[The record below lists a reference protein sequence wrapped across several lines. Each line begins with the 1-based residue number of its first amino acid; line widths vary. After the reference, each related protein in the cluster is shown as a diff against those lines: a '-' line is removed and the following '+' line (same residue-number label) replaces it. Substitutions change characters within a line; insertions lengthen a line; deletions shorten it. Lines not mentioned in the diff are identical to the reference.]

1 MSGVILNGI
10 FIQVRLVYVNDC
22 KHVIY
27 VYLANHHS
35 VRRDKN
41 GLQKSHD
48 DESVSPRSFFSIS
61 ARIKSRH

>member
-22 KHVIY
+22 TKVLY
-27 VYLANHHS
+27 VYFAIHAAG
-35 VRRDKN
+35 RRDKN